1 MPVETPSKTVAA
13 EASEAPIKGFP
24 DGPRMPMTIQSVGF
38 MLRHV
43 PMMRRARAKY
53 GDMFHARLIGFPD
66 FVVISNPDLIKQVLT
81 EKPTVLHAGTGSPL
95 GAVLGANS
103 LLAIDEDIHLRQR
116 RLLLPP
122 FHGERMQSY
131 PEDFKRIADDVM
143 DTWQTGVPIRT
154 LESMQLITLRAILQT
169 IFGAHG
175 STLDELEVRM
185 PEFVE
190 AGMRVIMIRFAHKD
204 LGPRSPWGNFVRQ
217 RDACD
222 KLLFGLIDEA
232 RNDPKIEERSDVMS
246 LLVQATDED
255 GTPMTNQEIRDQ
267 LLTMLVAG
275 HETTAGTLA
284 WTVERLTRNPR
295 VLEKVTESVRAG
307 ETEYL
312 GAVFDETLRIRPT
325 VSFAVRSVQV
335 ESYELGGYELPYNTR
350 IASAPTLTHD
360 DPNLFEN
367 PREFRPERFLEERPS
382 NYAYIPFGGGLRRC
396 IGAAFARM
404 EYMAVMERMLDRF
417 DIEPTDE
424 KFEPWQF
431 RSVTFAPG
439 NGGMATFTPRS

>member
-1 MPVETPSKTVAA
+1 
-13 EASEAPIKGFP
+13 
-24 DGPRMPMTIQSVGF
+24 
-38 MLRHV
+38 
-43 PMMRRARAKY
+43 
-53 GDMFHARLIGFPD
+53 
-66 FVVISNPDLIKQVLT
+66 
-81 EKPTVLHAGTGSPL
+81 
-95 GAVLGANS
+95 
-103 LLAIDEDIHLRQR
+103 
-116 RLLLPP
+116 
-122 FHGERMQSY
+122 
-131 PEDFKRIADDVM
+131 
-143 DTWQTGVPIRT
+143 
-154 LESMQLITLRAILQT
+154 
-169 IFGAHG
+169 
-175 STLDELEVRM
+175 
-185 PEFVE
+185 
-190 AGMRVIMIRFAHKD
+190 
-204 LGPRSPWGNFVRQ
+204 
-217 RDACD
+217 
-222 KLLFGLIDEA
+222 
-232 RNDPKIEERSDVMS
+232 
-246 LLVQATDED
+246 
-255 GTPMTNQEIRDQ
+255 MTNQEIRDQ

-284 WTVERLTRNPR
+284 WTIERLTRSPR

-404 EYMAVMERMLDRF
+404 EYMAVMERLLDRF
-417 DIEPTDE
+417 DVEPTDE

-439 NGGMATFTPRS
+439 NGGIATFNPRP